1 LATFAVV
8 AAEGAAGVA
17 VSGCVA
23 AETHPADTKA
33 ISAIDP
39 LNRIKP
45 TPKLRCERYQ
55 DLMTVTV
62 GEIKLH
68 HGAVQLKPDS
78 PLPAQ
83 LTTFKAHQENPES
96 GDW

>member
-8 AAEGAAGVA
+8 AAEGAGGGV
-17 VSGCVA
+17 VSGGVA

-45 TPKLRCERYQ
+45 TPELRCERYQ
-55 DLMTVTV
+55 DLMTATV
-62 GEIKLH
+62 GEIKRH
-68 HGAVQLKPDS
+68 HGAAQLKPDR
-78 PLPAQ
+78 PIPAQ
-83 LTTFKAHQENPES
+83 TLRQSHP
-96 GDW
+96 

>member
-45 TPKLRCERYQ
+45 TPKLRCERYHN
-55 DLMTVTV
+55 LMAGTV

-68 HGAVQLKPDS
+68 HGAAQPKLDS
-78 PLPAQ
+78 GAAG
-83 LTTFKAHQENPES
+83 FARIM
-96 GDW
+96 

>member
-1 LATFAVV
+1 
-8 AAEGAAGVA
+8 
-17 VSGCVA
+17 
-23 AETHPADTKA
+23 
-33 ISAIDP
+33 
-39 LNRIKP
+39 
-45 TPKLRCERYQ
+45 
-55 DLMTVTV
+55 MTVTV

-68 HGAVQLKPDS
+68 HGAAQLKPDS

>member
-17 VSGCVA
+17 VCGCVA

-45 TPKLRCERYQ
+45 TPELRCERYQ
-55 DLMTVTV
+55 DLMTATV
-62 GEIKLH
+62 GEIKRH
-68 HGAVQLKPDS
+68 RGAARPKPDS
-78 PLPAQ
+78 LLPVQ
-83 LTTFKAHQENPES
+83 LTTFKA
-96 GDW
+96 